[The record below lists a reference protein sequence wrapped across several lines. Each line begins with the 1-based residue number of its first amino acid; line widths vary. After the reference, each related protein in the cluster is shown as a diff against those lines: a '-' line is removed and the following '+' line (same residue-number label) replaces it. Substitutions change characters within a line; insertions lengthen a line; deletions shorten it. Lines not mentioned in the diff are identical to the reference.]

1 MAATNTQQAEEAA
14 AIKAAHPGRCRVMT
28 DVGRFT
34 HVVTVQ
40 PMNMDATIKFQLE
53 ASYPSKVPTV
63 TVRSE
68 ALSDDDKL
76 ELQKYLVEEAEVSL
90 NTPMIQSLVDKAI
103 IWLKSNGMRSGK
115 SGRSSDAQSATR
127 THGKKRKGKKKVVDD
142 VVEEKLVSMK
152 TADDV
157 IKRIMWDGTLQSDDF
172 LVGYWDRFRGIMEK
186 YFSAFSWE
194 DIASVDYT
202 VLAIPKHRIQ
212 YFKYKTEIVWDKGS
226 RLDNVFGSTGS
237 KLTITDV
244 IERYEKNRQNQDQE
258 EDHDEDKDEDK
269 DVDEDEDSDSDS
281 DDGITV
287 TIGGISSGT
296 SIQKPTSDTNH
307 YVAGGSKVDDW
318 QTDNEFNPFW
328 KDKLRPNYFV
338 AVRVTD
344 QEVLENLESVQDYIL
359 ENEPRYSSCCI
370 PGASLHI
377 TLCTLGLD
385 TPEQVS
391 NAVQALQKMKS
402 DLKASVPKE
411 PLRLVG
417 VGNFFNR
424 VIYAKVQCPETFVP
438 FVDHVK
444 MCLNEAGVDIR
455 DGYEF
460 VPHMTIMK
468 TTRPVSRLMGT
479 KEVSPFLYDGFADM
493 TFGSQTIDAI
503 HLCSMETE
511 RREDGFYLSPCHIDF
526 THSE

>member
-1 MAATNTQQAEEAA
+1 MAEVNNQQAEEAA

-28 DVGRFT
+28 YVGRFS
-34 HVVTVQ
+34 HVITVQ

-68 ALSDDDKL
+68 AVTDDDKI
-76 ELQKYLVEEAEVSL
+76 ELQQHLTEEAEASL
-90 NTPMIQSLVDKAI
+90 NTPMIQTLVDKATD
-103 IWLKSNGMRSGK
+103 WLKSNGMRSGK
-115 SGRSSDAQSATR
+115 PGRSSDVNSASR
-127 THGKKRKGKKKVVDD
+127 HRGKKGKGKKKIADEVV
-142 VVEEKLVSMK
+142 VEKLVSMK

-157 IKRIMWDGTLQSDDF
+157 IKRIMWDGSLQSDDF

-226 RLDNVFGSTGS
+226 RLDNVFGSTGG

-244 IERYEKNRQNQDQE
+244 IERYERNRQNQAQV
-258 EDHDEDKDEDK
+258 EDHDEDK
-269 DVDEDEDSDSDS
+269 DVDEDEDSDS

-287 TIGGISSGT
+287 TIGGISNGAST
-296 SIQKPTSDTNH
+296 QRPTSDTNH
-307 YVAGGSKVDDW
+307 YVAGGNKENDWHDD
-318 QTDNEFNPFW
+318 DKFNPFW
-328 KDKLRPNYFV
+328 KDKLRPNYFI

-344 QEVLENLESVQDYIL
+344 HEVMENLESVQDYIL
-359 ENEPRYSSCCI
+359 KNEPRYSSCCI
-370 PGASLHI
+370 PGGALHI

-391 NAVQALQKMKS
+391 NAVRALKTMKS
-402 DLKASVPKE
+402 DLAASAPKE
-411 PLRLVG
+411 PLKLVG
-417 VGNFFNR
+417 VANFFNR
-424 VIYAKVQCPETFVP
+424 VVYAKVQCSETFIP
-438 FVDHVK
+438 FVDHIK
-444 MCLNEAGVDIR
+444 LCMNEAGVDIR

-460 VPHMTIMK
+460 IPHMTIMK
-468 TTRPVSRLMGT
+468 TTRPVSRVMGT
-479 KEVSPFLYDGFADM
+479 KEVSPFLYEGFADM
-493 TFGSQTIDAI
+493 TFGTQAIDGI
-503 HLCSMETE
+503 HLCSMETQ
-511 RREDGFYLSPCHIDF
+511 RRDDGFYISPCHIDF
-526 THSE
+526 TQSE